1 MIFNGRGLESW
12 TDNIE
17 KNIDP
22 NKTLMVGAS
31 MGMDQVCGIDL
42 KLYPLP
48 LTEKQKENIAKDKLT
63 RTFDCAVYGNKY
75 CPKYFR
81 WIC

>member
-1 MIFNGRGLESW
+1 MAKIENSRIFIFNGRGLESW

-31 MGMDQVCGIDL
+31 M
-42 KLYPLP
+42 
-48 LTEKQKENIAKDKLT
+48 E
-63 RTFDCAVYGNKY
+63 
-75 CPKYFR
+75 
-81 WIC
+81 WIKSAELIQNYIRCL